1 MKKFL
6 YISTCIFLVSI
17 YYYGRKKELSNFF
30 LIGKK
35 NTVEIIDTAGS
46 LKTVFFLYTPDI
58 VHGNTTGRDTISLKL
73 SQVNKTL
80 YFPDKYGEQSILI
93 ESYDGKIAEINML
106 KINTFSKYFFRIM
119 VLTSSDSQTKLKIEE
134 IRKDNSTTK
143 LIYMH

>member
-6 YISTCIFLVSI
+6 YLSSCIILVSI

-35 NTVEIIDTAGS
+35 NTVEIIDSAGS
-46 LKTVFFLYTPDI
+46 LKNVFFLYTPDI

-73 SQVNKTL
+73 SQNNKTL

-93 ESYDGKIAEINML
+93 ESYDGKIAEIHML
-106 KINTFSKYFFRIM
+106 KINAFSKYFFRII
-119 VLTSSDSQTKLKIEE
+119 VLTSPDSQTKLQIEE
-134 IRKDNSTTK
+134 IKKDNSIMK
-143 LIYMH
+143 LEYMH